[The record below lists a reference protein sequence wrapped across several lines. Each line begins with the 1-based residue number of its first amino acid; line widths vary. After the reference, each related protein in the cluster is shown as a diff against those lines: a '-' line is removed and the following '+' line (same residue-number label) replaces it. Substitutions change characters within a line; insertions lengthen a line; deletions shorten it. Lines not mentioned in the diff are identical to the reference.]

1 MRSLVE
7 AAGSIACSVTKRAL
21 PIRTL
26 AVFSLGVA
34 VLIGILY
41 YASTVD
47 GRPPTVRSISLTQ
60 HLGADPEMALTTT
73 SIEVDFSEP
82 VAHATAQEA
91 FAITPAVGG
100 SFSWSAASL
109 TFTPAS
115 SLPLRTAFEVTIGA
129 GVVDSAGNRMAA
141 GSQSFHFTTVGN
153 PSVVDTDPADADTE
167 VPLNTPIVIDFST
180 LMDTT
185 SVERA
190 LELRPAIQLRLHWTR
205 ERLTVTPVA
214 PLEANRR
221 YALTIGVGAH
231 DQAGTP
237 LARPFQLSFQTV
249 VSGLAAG
256 MIVPADDGA
265 GIAVTTP
272 IAVVFDQ
279 ALDPDS
285 VRDDLLTITPQVPG
299 SLAAEAAP
307 GAAGLLDGG
316 LRVLRFEPSGPLDPN
331 TTYEVSLA
339 PGLLGADGAG
349 MPAGLSWTFTTGSPT
364 ATLSNQIV
372 FLSDRAGVA
381 NLWAMNPDGTN
392 QRQLSA
398 ELSPIVYYDV
408 APDGRSFVVGDGA
421 TIVWQRVD
429 GSARR
434 SLTDT
439 GLVEFDPA
447 FSPDGSM
454 LTFGRADP
462 VLGSGLGLWIRDAD
476 GSDPRP
482 VEMPEGPTATPSPE
496 VPVRVPLLR
505 APRISPDGTALA
517 FVDERGGVSI
527 LDLELKQLS
536 TAAFVALSAP
546 TWLPDGTGIAV
557 AGLPAGAGVDPRA
570 YPPRSPV
577 LPLDPASQRLTAAQ
591 LSALRVV
598 HLGRFSSSVAAT
610 AFGPGAARPVVD
622 AGGRHAFIRLE
633 GSDAV
638 AGSLWLSTTAD
649 DAGDEVRLDP
659 GAPAGSA
666 SFAPQASSM
675 VIGRVPRPTDDPA
688 RVGGVWL
695 LNVVSG
701 AAQQLSTD
709 GWQPRWPP

>member
-1 MRSLVE
+1 ML
-7 AAGSIACSVTKRAL
+7 T
-21 PIRTL
+21 
-26 AVFSLGVA
+26 
-34 VLIGILY
+34 GILY

-60 HLGADPEMALTTT
+60 HLGADSEMALTTT

-82 VAHATAQEA
+82 VAHATAQQA
-91 FAITPAVGG
+91 FRITPAAGG

-109 TFTPAS
+109 TFTPDS
-115 SLPLRTAFEVTIGA
+115 RLPLRTAFEVAIGP
-129 GVVDSAGNRMAA
+129 GVTDQAGNRMAA
-141 GSQSFHFTTVGN
+141 GSPSFHFTTVGN
-153 PSVVDTDPADADTE
+153 PNVVDTDPADAATD
-167 VPLNTPIVIDFST
+167 VPLDAPIVIDFST

-190 LELRPAIQLRLHWTR
+190 LELAPATELRLRWSR
-205 ERLTVTPVA
+205 ERLTVTPLA

-221 YALTIGVGAH
+221 YTLNIGVGAR

-249 VSGLAAG
+249 PSGLAAG
-256 MIVPADDGA
+256 VIVPADDVA
-265 GIAVTTP
+265 GVAVTTP
-272 IAVVFDQ
+272 IAVVFDRP
-279 ALDPDS
+279 LDPDS
-285 VRDDLLTITPQVPG
+285 VHDDLLTITPQVAG
-299 SLAAEAAP
+299 SLAVVAAP

-316 LRVLRFEPSGPLDPN
+316 LRVLRFQPSGPLDPN
-331 TTYEVSLA
+331 TTYEVALA

-349 MPAGLSWTFTTGSPT
+349 LPAGLSWTFTTGSPT

-372 FLSDRAGVA
+372 FLSERAGVA

-398 ELSPIVYYDV
+398 ELSPIVDYDV

-439 GLVEFDPA
+439 ALVEFDPA

-482 VEMPEGPTATPSPE
+482 VEMPEEPAGTQSPQL
-496 VPVRVPLLR
+496 PVRAPLLR

-517 FVDERGGVSI
+517 FVDERGAVSI

-536 TAAFVALSAP
+536 TAPFAALSAP
-546 TWLPDGTGIAV
+546 IWLPDGTGILV
-557 AGLPAGAGVDPRA
+557 AGLPAGAGIDPRA
-570 YPPRSPV
+570 YPPRSLV
-577 LPLDPASQRLTAAQ
+577 LPLDPAAQRLTAAQ
-591 LSALRVV
+591 LSALRVA
-598 HLGRFSSSVAAT
+598 HLGRFSSSVSAT
-610 AFGPGAARPVVD
+610 AFGPGAARPVVG
-622 AGGRHAFIRLE
+622 ANVRFAFIRLE
-633 GSDAV
+633 GSNAEG
-638 AGSLWLSTTAD
+638 GSLWLSTTAD
-649 DAGDEVRLDP
+649 DAGDEVRLDL

-666 SFAPQASSM
+666 SFAPQASTI

-695 LNVVSG
+695 LNVLSG

-709 GWQPRWPP
+709 GWQPRWLP